1 MRSITYWNRLEPR
14 PRSTDIAPAL
24 AARVRDPLWML
35 TRQWQF
41 GEFQGEDAG
50 SPAYVQMSATEGR
63 VLGWQDQSGAFRA
76 VAQGHPLEPAIVHE
90 DFSPD
95 LASRVETGQLFEQLL
110 AALHVPELVHDF
122 RTAYP
127 LAPLSDAEFAATPDR
142 DSARFRQL
150 AAGRVV
156 DGLAVYAAARA
167 AAPAL
172 PPQPAVDPSK
182 VEAVRNALTQVDA
195 WIRDVWGGF
204 SSQDSGNWRPDRLE
218 YGVSLV
224 AASPGGG
231 ASALAATPGST
242 ASFEWQTLE
251 TAAAAPAGVA
261 VPADAVHT
269 TGRTIVPGR
278 VAFRGM
284 PNHRWWDFESGQVDF
299 GGVRP
304 DQRDV
309 TKLIFIDFML
319 VHGNDWFLVPLE
331 QTAGSLSRVDALVVH
346 DVFGSATQIVR
357 ADANATTVDQR
368 WTMFSMP
375 AQNAPGSLSDAFVLP
390 PGPGP
395 LAERGR
401 TIEEVLFLRDDMAD
415 MAWAVEVT
423 TENALGNPWSG
434 YDRDLATHANDP
446 APVGASGPDAPL
458 RYQIQTRV
466 PDNWIPLL
474 PVVVDPAQ
482 GDIAFERG
490 AMLTDA
496 PSPTPILPAGRV
508 LNPSSLKSGPYRI
521 REEEI
526 PREGLRVKREVL
538 RARGTDGSTYV
549 WIARRKQIGRGE
561 GSSGLRFDL
570 ASHT

>member
-1 MRSITYWNRLEPR
+1 MRSITFWNRLEPR

-24 AARVRDPLWML
+24 SARIRDPLWML

-41 GEFQGEDAG
+41 GEFRGEDAG
-50 SPAYVQMSATEGR
+50 SPAYVEIGATEGR
-63 VLGWQDQSGAFRA
+63 ILGWEDQNQAFHA
-76 VAQGHPLEPAIVHE
+76 VAQGHPLEPAMVRE

-95 LASRVETGQLFEQLL
+95 LASRVETGQLFETLL
-110 AALHVPELVHDF
+110 ADLHVPELVHDF

-142 DSARFRQL
+142 DGARFHQV

-156 DGLAVYAAARA
+156 DGLALYAAARA

-182 VEAVRNALTQVDA
+182 VDAVRTALAQLDA

-204 SSQDSGNWRPDRLE
+204 SSQDSENWRPDRLE

-231 ASALAATPGST
+231 AAAIAATPGST

-251 TAAAAPAGVA
+251 TAAKTPTGVA
-261 VPADAVHT
+261 VPADAVQT
-269 TGRTIVPGR
+269 TSRAMVPGR

-284 PNHRWWDFESGQVDF
+284 PNHRWWDFERGQVDF

-346 DVFGSATQIVR
+346 DVFDGATQIVR
-357 ADANATTVDQR
+357 ADANATTVNQR

-375 AQNAPGSLSDAFVLP
+375 DAPGTLSDAFVLP
-390 PGPGP
+390 PGAGP

-401 TIEEVLFLRDDMAD
+401 TIEEVLFLRDEMAN
-415 MAWAVEVT
+415 MAWAVEVA

-434 YDRDLATHANDP
+434 YDRNLASHANDP
-446 APVGASGPDAPL
+446 APAAGSSPDAPPL
-458 RYQIQTRV
+458 VYRIQTRV

-474 PVVVDPAQ
+474 PVVVDPTQ
-482 GDIAFERG
+482 GDIALERG
-490 AMLTDA
+490 AMLTDTS
-496 PSPTPILPAGRV
+496 SPTPIRPAGRV
-508 LNPSSLKSGPYRI
+508 LNPSSVTSGGYRI

-526 PREGLRVKREVL
+526 PREGLRVTREVH

-549 WIARRKQIGRGE
+549 WIARRKGIGRGE
-561 GSSGLRFDL
+561 GSSGLRFDV
-570 ASHT
+570 ADQG